1 MFQACTWTPHIALL
15 VKCPLEFITEVP
27 GSFKYVRFGISS
39 VYKICFKRFLKMNKT
54 KGQILKK
61 NVLK

>member
-1 MFQACTWTPHIALL
+1 MDPSHSTSSQFIT
-15 VKCPLEFITEVP
+15 EFITEVP

-39 VYKICFKRFLKMNKT
+39 VYEICFKRFLKMNKT